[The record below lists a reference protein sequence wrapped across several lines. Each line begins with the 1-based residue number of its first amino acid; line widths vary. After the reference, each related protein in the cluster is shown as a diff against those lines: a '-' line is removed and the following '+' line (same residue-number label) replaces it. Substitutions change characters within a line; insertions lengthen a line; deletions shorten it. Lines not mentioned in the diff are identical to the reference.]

1 MNLSADV
8 PAEGLV
14 SVVVAF
20 YNAER
25 FLAEAIDSVLAQTY
39 TRWELLLV
47 DDGSSDSGQEIA
59 RRYATQYPGRIQ
71 CLEHPGHRNL
81 GMCTSRNLGARHSR
95 GEYIAG
101 LDSDD
106 VWLPRK

>member
-1 MNLSADV
+1 MTSSIEN
-8 PAEGLV
+8 PTKGLV

-39 TRWELLLV
+39 PRWELLLV
-47 DDGSSDSGQEIA
+47 DDGSRDSGPEIA
-59 RRYATQYPGRIQ
+59 HEYAARNPGRIY
-71 CLEHPGHRNL
+71 CLAHPGHRNL
-81 GMCTSRNLGARHSR
+81 GPCTARNLGVRHST
-95 GEYIAG
+95 GQYIAV

-106 VWLPRK
+106 VWLPR